1 MLKILNHGMRTSALA
16 AAACAAVILVASPVS
31 AGTLDEQGRGAA
43 TFVRKAILAD
53 CAKHEGKSKSS
64 CIGKLSLR
72 RQAAVEEF
80 RTCRADGGTNDTCRD
95 VVNQYW
101 IDEAELLN

>member
-16 AAACAAVILVASPVS
+16 AAACAAVI
-31 AGTLDEQGRGAA
+31 